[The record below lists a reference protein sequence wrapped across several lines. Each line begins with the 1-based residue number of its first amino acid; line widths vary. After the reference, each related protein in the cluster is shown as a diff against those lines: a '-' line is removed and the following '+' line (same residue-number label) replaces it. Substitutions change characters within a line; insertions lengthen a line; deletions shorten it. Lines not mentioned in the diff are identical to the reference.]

1 MRSPPSLPPP
11 LPLLPLFSLLLH
23 HYFGNSSPLHRQKFL
38 IDYQCFTISYSK
50 LSQQTIVYKQLTTYF
65 CISQQ
70 NKQYMT
76 PTAYNVINNVVKE
89 LNADVCPLTFQST
102 TGNQIADLY
111 TSPNQANELV
121 GHGTCAPVNSTLIE
135 TVIINFG

>member
-1 MRSPPSLPPP
+1 
-11 LPLLPLFSLLLH
+11 
-23 HYFGNSSPLHRQKFL
+23 
-38 IDYQCFTISYSK
+38 
-50 LSQQTIVYKQLTTYF
+50 
-65 CISQQ
+65 
-70 NKQYMT
+70 MT